1 VIRLGVNLDHVAT
14 LRQARK
20 GRIPDVVAAANA
32 VVLGGADHVTVH
44 LREDRRHVQDKDVR
58 FLRELI
64 PLPLNLEMAAVPEMV
79 AFAKEVKPDFAC
91 LVPERR
97 QELTTEGGLAVDR
110 DPAAIGAVVAEL
122 EAAGIA
128 VSLFVE
134 PQEAVLL
141 AANETGADAVEI
153 HTGRYANARTEDA
166 RVAEY
171 LAVARAAS
179 AAKALGLRVHAGHGL
194 DYGNVARI
202 AAIPEVEELNIGF
215 AIVARALFTGLT
227 AATAEMRD
235 RMVRAKAEEAPIP

>member
-14 LRQARK
+14 VRQARR
-20 GRIPDVVAAANA
+20 GRVPDLVAAGNA
-32 VVLGGADHVTVH
+32 VLLGGADHVTVH
-44 LREDRRHVQDKDVR
+44 LREDRRHVQDQDVR
-58 FLRELI
+58 WLRDLI
-64 PLPLNLEMAAVPEMV
+64 PLPLNLEMAAIPEMV

-110 DPAAIGAVVAEL
+110 DPAAIARVVSEL
-122 EAAGIA
+122 KGAGIG

-134 PQEAVLL
+134 PHEAVLL

-171 LAVARAAS
+171 LAVSRAAS

-202 AAIPEVEELNIGF
+202 AAIPEVEELNVGF
-215 AIVARALFTGLT
+215 AIVARALFTGLA

-235 RMVRAKAEEAPIP
+235 RMVRAKAEEAPLP

>member
-14 LRQARK
+14 VRQARR
-20 GRIPDVVAAANA
+20 GRVPDLVAAANA
-32 VVLGGADHVTVH
+32 CLLGGADQVTVH
-44 LREDRRHVQDKDVR
+44 LREDRRHVQDRDVR
-58 FLRELI
+58 WLRDLI
-64 PLPLNLEMAAVPEMV
+64 PLPMNLEMAAIPAMV
-79 AFAKEVKPDFAC
+79 AFAKEVKPEFVC

-97 QELTTEGGLAVDR
+97 EELTTEGGLAADR
-110 DPAAIGAVVAEL
+110 DAAALARVVSDL
-122 EAAGIA
+122 KGAGIG

-134 PQEAVLL
+134 PTEAVLL

-166 RVAEY
+166 RVGEY

-227 AATAEMRD
+227 AATAAMRD
-235 RMVRAKAEEAPIP
+235 RMVRAKAEEAPAP